1 MVRLLSWLCTC
12 VLHDFDLWLLF
23 VLYVVVCIGVHLI
36 LSILGFKL
44 YIIIVATSWL
54 QRSCCHKVGGCSAG
68 GLTVILHLDYIRSLL
83 PHSVPWCQGA
93 VLQPKLVTECW
104 SILESWQRHMTVSS
118 GSIINCWFH
127 TIFPWTWRIH
137 SNVTGVSSFVAP
149 SAPPPQVRVA
159 GLPQCGMFMD
169 QPNYK
174 GQPLYSPRYA
184 SIFKLMG
191 ALVSL
196 LDIPTSHGDVCKS
209 ETNWIYFPYNP
220 GIPY

>member
-1 MVRLLSWLCTC
+1 MLE
-12 VLHDFDLWLLF
+12 
-23 VLYVVVCIGVHLI
+23 YIGV
-36 LSILGFKL
+36 
-44 YIIIVATSWL
+44 
-54 QRSCCHKVGGCSAG
+54 
-68 GLTVILHLDYIRSLL
+68 LTGTYDSF
-83 PHSVPWCQGA
+83 C
-93 VLQPKLVTECW
+93 
-104 SILESWQRHMTVSS
+104 

-127 TIFPWTWRIH
+127 TILPWTWRIH

-149 SAPPPQVRVA
+149 SAPPPQMRVA

-209 ETNWIYFPYNP
+209 ETNWIYFPYVWAWPPSNCGKLRFK
-220 GIPY
+220 GIPYPGGHSYWEGFTPQNIVNIVYETVSRIQGMANSPSLHKGCIETYPSEAWKNSDPLKAGGGRWWCC